1 MLFQVTNKKV
11 FTVDPVTGVVRITP
25 EDLNQI
31 SDFLLRVDP
40 TLPEA
45 LPAWFHY
52 EVDFTEFRPD
62 PDGLT
67 ADIELVELPA
77 GALVHAVKVKHD
89 EAFTDGTTAA
99 ISAAVLSLGVAGD
112 LDRYSG
118 GATVNVFDAPG
129 ATNYDVKAPDGGILR
144 GESHEAPWSLRA
156 ALTVTGANLS
166 TLTTGHA
173 EIWLLL
179 SVAASPGA

>member
-1 MLFQVTNKKV
+1 MLFIILNKKTFV
-11 FTVDPVTGVVRITP
+11 PDPVTGVCRITP
-25 EDLNQI
+25 EDLNAI
-31 SDFLLRVDP
+31 SNMTLEVSP

-52 EVDFTEFRPD
+52 EVEFSDFRPT

-89 EAFTDGTTAA
+89 EAFTDGTTAT
-99 ISAAVLSLGVAGD
+99 ISAAVLSLGVTGD

-118 GATVNVFDAPG
+118 GTTVNVFDAPA
-129 ATNYDVKAPDGGILR
+129 ATNYDVKLPDGGLLR

-179 SVAASPGA
+179 SVAATPE

>member
-1 MLFQVTNKKV
+1 MLFRLLNKKTFV
-11 FTVDPVTGVVRITP
+11 PDPVTGVCRITP
-25 EDLNQI
+25 EDLNAI
-31 SDFLLRVDP
+31 SAFTIEVNP

-52 EVDFTEFRPD
+52 EVDFADF
-62 PDGLT
+62 T
-67 ADIELVELPA
+67 AAATTTDIELVELPA
-77 GALVHAVKVKHD
+77 GALVHAAKVKHD

-99 ISAAVLSLGVAGD
+99 ISAAVLSLGVTGD

-118 GATVNVFDAPG
+118 GTTVNVFDAPDS
-129 ATNYDVKAPDGGILR
+129 TNYDVKLPDGGLLR

-179 SVAASPGA
+179 SVAATPE

>member
-1 MLFQVTNKKV
+1 MLFELLNKKV
-11 FTVDPVTGVVRITP
+11 FTPDPVTGVVRITP

-31 SDFLLRVDP
+31 SDFLLRVSP

-52 EVDFTEFRPD
+52 EVEFSQFSAAS
-62 PDGLT
+62 T
-67 ADIELVELPA
+67 TTDIELVELPA

-89 EAFTDGTTAA
+89 EEFTDGTTAA
-99 ISAAVLSLGVAGD
+99 ISAAVLSLGVTGD

-118 GATVNVFDAPG
+118 GTTVNVFDAPG
-129 ATNYDVKAPDGGILR
+129 ATNYDVKLPDGGLLR

-179 SVAASPGA
+179 SVAATPE